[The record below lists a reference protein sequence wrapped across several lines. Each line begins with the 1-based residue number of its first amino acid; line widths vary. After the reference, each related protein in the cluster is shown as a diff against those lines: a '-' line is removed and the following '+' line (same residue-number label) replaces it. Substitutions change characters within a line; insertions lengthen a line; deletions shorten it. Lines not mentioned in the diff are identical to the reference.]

1 MCLARRKVNVI
12 FRMLKDGTTYNDN
25 HPHQQQAAYPTPL
38 HHHKPIAQATTIGPK
53 TMSRNPYPQPGANH
67 PPYNL
72 LTP

>member
-53 TMSRNPYPQPGANH
+53 PCPKTH
-67 PPYNL
+67 
-72 LTP
+72 TPNQGQTTLPTTC